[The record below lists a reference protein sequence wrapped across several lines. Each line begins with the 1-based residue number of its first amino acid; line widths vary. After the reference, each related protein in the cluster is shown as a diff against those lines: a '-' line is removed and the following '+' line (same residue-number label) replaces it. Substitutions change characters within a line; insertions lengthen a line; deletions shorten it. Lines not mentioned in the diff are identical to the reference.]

1 MIINNLDNK
10 KVKILIDEND
20 LKNSKI
26 PITKLVSDSTNTILF
41 IQKLIKLPEKTI
53 IKDFSIYTYNY
64 KIFLITLSI

>member
-26 PITKLVSDSTNTILF
+26 PITKLVSDSANT
-41 IQKLIKLPEKTI
+41 IQKLIKLPQKTI

>member
-1 MIINNLDNK
+1 MIINSLDDK

-26 PITKLVSDSTNTILF
+26 PITKLVSDSANT
-41 IQKLIKLPEKTI
+41 IQKLIKLPQKTI